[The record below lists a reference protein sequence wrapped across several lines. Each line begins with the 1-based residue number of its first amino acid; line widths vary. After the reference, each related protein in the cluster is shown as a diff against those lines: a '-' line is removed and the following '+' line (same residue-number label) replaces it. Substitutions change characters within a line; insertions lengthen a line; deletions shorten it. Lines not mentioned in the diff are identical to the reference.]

1 LPVLERLIS
10 LIEEMISGMQPFLV
24 AGEIPRY
31 FGVCRRLFFI
41 VFVTQKYIKNYF

>member
-1 LPVLERLIS
+1 MATLSSNAQTSPHLQIHVLPVLERLIS

-31 FGVCRRLFFI
+31 FGV
-41 VFVTQKYIKNYF
+41 